1 MAKSKIE
8 VLSAGTKL
16 AYAVETVAGTMP
28 TTATH
33 IPNIKEIPDFS
44 AEPDQIEVTD
54 LGDTKYKRFIPGLI
68 DLSGASGYTANE
80 TPFLTAAWKQMCEA
94 YKAAKASG
102 LAMWFYII
110 TPGLQT
116 AAFPGIP
123 SDLAVSGRTV
133 NNVVEI
139 NCSIT
144 VNGEIVRTDEEITVN
159 EPTIE

>member
-8 VLSAGTKL
+8 VLSAGTML
-16 AYAVETVAGTMP
+16 AYAVETEAGTMP

-54 LGDTKYKRFIPGLI
+54 LSDTKYKRFIPGLI

-94 YKAAKASG
+94 YKAAKEKG
-102 LAMWFYII
+102 LATWFYII

-116 AAFPGIP
+116 AAFTGIP
-123 SDLAVSGRTV
+123 SDLGVSGRTV

-139 NCSIT
+139 TCSIT
-144 VNGEIVRTDEEITVN
+144 INGEITRTDEKITVN
-159 EPTIE
+159 EPTVA